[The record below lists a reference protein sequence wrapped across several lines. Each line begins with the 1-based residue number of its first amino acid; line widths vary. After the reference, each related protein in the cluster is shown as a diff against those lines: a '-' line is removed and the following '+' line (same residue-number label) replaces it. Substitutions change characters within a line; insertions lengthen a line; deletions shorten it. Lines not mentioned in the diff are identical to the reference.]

1 MTLLTVN
8 AHFHKAIDI
17 FKTIP
22 STIIIPIK
30 PIKNAA
36 KRPRQHAVKYLVQ
49 YAVQYSIKCLVKY
62 WVQY

>member
-36 KRPRQHAVKYLVQ
+36 KRTRQHAVKYFFGQ
-49 YAVQYSIKCLVKY
+49 TK
-62 WVQY
+62 